1 MPMQINKIPLR
12 EAETNSEKRLLGLL
26 AKEAEEIN
34 YGKFTLELTVSGGK
48 VVGISIEKIKTN
60 VKL

>member
-1 MPMQINKIPLR
+1 
-12 EAETNSEKRLLGLL
+12 LLGLL